1 VLERSTGSQ
10 IRAYLERKAAFN
22 RHRRK
27 VKADFDKLYRLF
39 ESDLSFKKIA
49 EVAGVSKP
57 RIVEIF
63 RLHFAQFFSVSGSK
77 RRRDIAKR
85 RKDEVANRVAR
96 LISKD
101 PVLNAIKASAA
112 RAKRKR
118 TIEPII
124 LNRRGPPPKRY
135 RHKAVLVDGRHVES
149 VHHISTAQVY
159 PGGGLAYGTTSL
171 FRRRLENSSWSIFV
185 IDVPKYRRRVIRC
198 KNLQL
203 LKALF
208 AGNEE
213 RRSAYI
219 PLNGRPENP
228 RYDFLADEDN
238 WQ

>member
-1 VLERSTGSQ
+1 VLEKSSGSQ
-10 IRAYLERKAAFN
+10 IRAYLERKVAFN

-39 ESDLSFKKIA
+39 ESDLSFNKIA

-101 PVLNAIKASAA
+101 PVLKAIKASAA
-112 RAKRKR
+112 RAKRR
-118 TIEPII
+118 RAIEPII
-124 LNRRGPPPKRY
+124 LNRRGEPPKRY
-135 RHKAVLVDGRHVES
+135 RHKAVLVDGRHVEA
-149 VHHISTAQVY
+149 VHHIKTAKVY
-159 PGGGLAYGTTSL
+159 PGGGLAYGHTTL
-171 FRRRLENSSWSIFV
+171 NRRRLDKSSWIIFV
-185 IDVPKYRRRVIRC
+185 VDVPRYRRRVIRS
-198 KNLQL
+198 KHAQL
-203 LKALF
+203 FKALF
-208 AGNEE
+208 TGREE
-213 RRSAYI
+213 RKSVYI

>member
-1 VLERSTGSQ
+1 VLEKSSGSQ

-39 ESDLSFKKIA
+39 ESDLSFNKIA

-124 LNRRGPPPKRY
+124 LNRGDRLQRDTVIKPFWSMAGMWNQFIISALRKCTQEAASRMEPLPCSGAAWKIP
-135 RHKAVLVDGRHVES
+135 VGVSLSLTFPNIDG
-149 VHHISTAQVY
+149 
-159 PGGGLAYGTTSL
+159 G
-171 FRRRLENSSWSIFV
+171 
-185 IDVPKYRRRVIRC
+185 
-198 KNLQL
+198 
-203 LKALF
+203 
-208 AGNEE
+208 
-213 RRSAYI
+213 
-219 PLNGRPENP
+219 
-228 RYDFLADEDN
+228 
-238 WQ
+238 